1 VRYIDEHKEVF
12 GVEPICKE
20 LQIAPSTYYAQKTRP
35 PSKMCLRHEAMKQR
49 IEEVFDQNYRVYGI
63 HKVWKQLGREGETAG
78 RDQVGR
84 LMGELGF
91 EGVRRGKRRKTTK
104 ADPSAPRPPDLVD
117 RDFSASRPNQ
127 LWVADFTY
135 VSTWSGFCYAAF
147 VIDVFSRMIVGW
159 RVATSMTTDLVLD
172 TLEMALW
179 RRDERVA
186 GVICHSD
193 AGSQYTSIRYTERLD
208 EVHAAPS
215 IGSRGD
221 SYDNAMA
228 ESVIGLYKTELIRPR
243 GPWHNAEEVELAT
256 LPYVDWFNS
265 TRLHTE
271 IGDVPPAEFEA
282 TYYRQ
287 TEATEA
293 A

>member
-12 GVEPICKE
+12 GVEPICAE
-20 LQIAPSTYYAQKTRP
+20 LQIAPSTYYARKARP
-35 PSKMCLRHEAMKQR
+35 PSAMCRRHQAMKER
-49 IEEVFDQNYRVYGI
+49 IGQVFEQNYRVYGI
-63 HKVWKQLGREGETAG
+63 HKVWKQLRREGETVG

-84 LMGELGF
+84 LMGELGL
-91 EGVRRGKRRKTTK
+91 EGVRRGKKRKTTK

-127 LWVADFTY
+127 LWVTDFTY
-135 VSTWSGFCYAAF
+135 VSTWSGFTYAAF

-179 RRDERVA
+179 RRDQRVA

-193 AGSQYTSIRYTERLD
+193 AGGRYTSIRYTERLD

-215 IGSRGD
+215 IGSVGD

-228 ESVIGLYKTELIRPR
+228 ESVIGLYKTELIRPQ
-243 GPWHNAEEVELAT
+243 GPWRNAEEVELAT
-256 LPYVDWFNS
+256 LPYVDWFNT

-287 TEATEA
+287 TEATPA

>member
-12 GVEPICKE
+12 GVEPICQE
-20 LQIAPSTYYAQKTRP
+20 LQIAPSTYDARKIRP
-35 PSKMCLRHEAMKQR
+35 PSKMCRRHQAMKER
-49 IEEVFDQNYRVYGI
+49 IEEVFDQNDRVYGI
-63 HKVWKQLGREGETAG
+63 HKIWTQLAREGDAVG

-84 LMGELGF
+84 LMGELGLQ
-91 EGVRRGKRRKTTK
+91 GVRRGKKRKTTK

-117 RDFSASRPNQ
+117 RDVSATRPNQ

-135 VSTWSGFCYAAF
+135 VSTWSGFAYAAF
-147 VIDVFSRMIVGW
+147 VVDVFSRMIVGW
-159 RVATSMTTDLVLD
+159 RVATTMTTDLVLD

-208 EVHAAPS
+208 EVDAAPS

-228 ESVIGLYKTELIRPR
+228 ESVIDLYKTELIRPR
-243 GPWHNAEEVELAT
+243 GPWRNAEEVELAT
-256 LPYVDWFNS
+256 LPYVDWFNT

-282 TYYRQ
+282 AYYRQ
-287 TEATEA
+287 TEAIGA

>member
-1 VRYIDEHKEVF
+1 VRYIDEHQQEF

-20 LQIAPSTYYAQKTRP
+20 LRIAPSTYYARKSRP
-35 PSKMCLRHEAMKQR
+35 PSKMAERHEAMKPK
-49 IEEVFDQNYRVYGI
+49 IEKTFEENYRVYGV
-63 HKVWKQLGREGETAG
+63 HKIWKQMNRQGDPIG

-84 LMGELGF
+84 LMGELGI
-91 EGVRRGKRRKTTK
+91 EGTRRGRKRKTTK
-104 ADPSAPRPPDLVD
+104 ADPAALRPPDLVD

-127 LWVADFTY
+127 LWVTDFTY
-135 VSTWSGFCYAAF
+135 VPTWSGFAYAAF

-193 AGSQYTSIRYTERLD
+193 AGSQYTAIRYTERLD

-215 IGSRGD
+215 IGSKGD

-243 GPWHNAEEVELAT
+243 GPWRNAEEVELAT
-256 LPYVDWFNS
+256 LPYVDWFNN

-271 IGDVPPAEFEA
+271 IGDVPPAEFED

-287 TEATEA
+287 TQATTA

>member
-1 VRYIDEHKEVF
+1 VDYIDEHKEVF
-12 GVEPICKE
+12 GVEPICAE
-20 LQIAPSTYYAQKTRP
+20 LQIAPSTYYARKTRP
-35 PSKMCLRHEAMKQR
+35 PTKMCRRHQAMKER
-49 IEEVFDQNYRVYGI
+49 ITEVFDQNYRVYGI
-63 HKVWKQLGREGETAG
+63 HKIWKQLRREGEQVG
-78 RDQVGR
+78 RDQVGH
-84 LMGELGF
+84 LMGELGL
-91 EGVRRGKRRKTTK
+91 EGVCRGKKRKTTK

-117 RDFSASRPNQ
+117 RDFSAARPNQ

-135 VSTWSGFCYAAF
+135 VSTWSGFAYAAF

-159 RVATSMTTDLVLD
+159 RVATTMTTDLVLD

-179 RRDERVA
+179 RRDERVV

-208 EVHAAPS
+208 EVDAAPS

-243 GPWHNAEEVELAT
+243 GPWRNAEEVELAT
-256 LPYVDWFNS
+256 LPYVDWFN
-265 TRLHTE
+265 TARLHTE

-287 TEATEA
+287 TA
-293 A
+293 AIGAA